1 MDKIFTI
8 SYFVSLTLLI
18 RVTFLN
24 HKKYRFFLKIL
35 TCSHFLGLGIVS
47 VLIKDIPLLDYLIL
61 IGLIFS
67 FIGDVFLGLKDKIKI
82 GFILGVS
89 SFSIAQ
95 LYYLLYFQMNYFN
108 VIPFILSLI
117 FMFIFWR
124 YIRNNTKIDF
134 PSKAYFLFIYIFL
147 LSSTLFS
154 SIFNLIYYHNELNLI
169 LMIGCILFFISDI
182 TLFHVYFLKE
192 KVSILK
198 IIYLLF
204 YHIAQLLIATFI
216 FL

>member
-8 SYFVSLTLLI
+8 SYFISLTLLI

-24 HKKYRFFLKIL
+24 HTKYRFLLKVL
-35 TCSHFLGLGIVS
+35 TCSHFLGLGLVS
-47 VLIKDIPLLDYLIL
+47 MFIKEIPLLEYLIL

-67 FIGDVFLGLKDKIKI
+67 FIGDVFLGLKDSIKI

-95 LYYLLYFQMNYFN
+95 LYYLLYFQMNHFN
-108 VIPFILSLI
+108 IFPFIFSLF
-117 FMFIFWR
+117 FMLMFWR
-124 YIRNNTKIDF
+124 YVKQNEKIDF
-134 PSKAYFLFIYIFL
+134 PSRAYFLFVYIFL

-169 LMIGCILFFISDI
+169 LMLGCILFFLSDI

-192 KVSILK
+192 KINILK

>member
-8 SYFVSLTLLI
+8 SYLISLILLI

-24 HKKYRFFLKIL
+24 HNKYRFLLKIIA
-35 TCSHFLGLGIVS
+35 CGHFLGLGIVS
-47 VLIKDIPLLDYLIL
+47 VLIKDVSLLEYLLL

-67 FIGDVFLGLKDKIKI
+67 FIGDIFLGLKNSIKT

-95 LYYLLYFQMNYFN
+95 LYYLLYFQMSYFSI
-108 VIPFILSLI
+108 IPFILSIVFMLI
-117 FMFIFWR
+117 VYR
-124 YIRNNTKIDF
+124 YIRNNSKIEF

-154 SIFNLIYYHNELNLI
+154 SIENLIQYHNELNLI
-169 LMIGCILFFISDI
+169 LMLGCVLFFISDI
-182 TLFHVYFLKE
+182 TLFHVYFLK
-192 KVSILK
+192 KKINIHK
-198 IIYLLF
+198 IIYLLS

>member
-8 SYFVSLTLLI
+8 SYFISLILLI

-24 HKKYRFFLKIL
+24 HSKYRFLLKII
-35 TCSHFLGLGIVS
+35 TCSHFLGLGIYS
-47 VLIKDIPLLDYLIL
+47 VLVRDVSLLEYLL
-61 IGLIFS
+61 LMGLVFS
-67 FIGDVFLGLKDKIKI
+67 FIGDIFLGLKDSIKI

-95 LYYLLYFQMNYFN
+95 LYYLLYFQMSYFN
-108 VIPFILSLI
+108 IIPFIFSLI
-117 FMFIFWR
+117 FMLIFWR
-124 YIRNNTKIDF
+124 YIRNNSKIDF

-147 LSSTLFS
+147 LSSCLFS
-154 SIFNLIYYHNELNLI
+154 SIINLIYYHNELNLI

-182 TLFHVYFLKE
+182 TLFHVYFLRNK
-192 KVSILK
+192 INLLK
-198 IIYLLF
+198 IIYLIF
-204 YHIAQLLIATFI
+204 YHLAQLLIATFI

>member
-8 SYFVSLTLLI
+8 SYFISLILLI

-24 HKKYRFFLKIL
+24 HSKYRFLLKII
-35 TCSHFLGLGIVS
+35 TCSHFLGLGIYS
-47 VLIKDIPLLDYLIL
+47 VLVRDVSLLEYLL
-61 IGLIFS
+61 LMGLVFS
-67 FIGDVFLGLKDKIKI
+67 FIGDIFLGLKDSIKI

-95 LYYLLYFQMNYFN
+95 LYYLLYFQMSYFN
-108 VIPFILSLI
+108 IIPFILSLV

-124 YIRNNTKIDF
+124 YIRNNSKIDF

-154 SIFNLIYYHNELNLI
+154 SVLNLIHYHNELNLI
-169 LMIGCILFFISDI
+169 LMLGCILFLISDI
-182 TLFHVYFLKE
+182 TLFHVYFLKN
-192 KVSILK
+192 KINRLI
-198 IIYLLF
+198 IIYLVL
-204 YHIAQLLIATFI
+204 YHLAQLLIATFI
-216 FL
+216 LL

>member
-8 SYFVSLTLLI
+8 SYLISLILLI

-24 HKKYRFFLKIL
+24 HNKYRFLLKIFA
-35 TCSHFLGLGIVS
+35 CSHFLGLGIVS
-47 VLIKDIPLLDYLIL
+47 VLIKEVSLLEYLLL

-67 FIGDVFLGLKDKIKI
+67 FIGDIFLGLKNSIKT

-95 LYYLLYFQMNYFN
+95 LYYLLYFQMSYFSI
-108 VIPFILSLI
+108 IPFILSIVFMLI
-117 FMFIFWR
+117 VYS
-124 YIRNNTKIDF
+124 YIRNNSKIEF

-154 SIFNLIYYHNELNLI
+154 SIENLIQYHNELNLI
-169 LMIGCILFFISDI
+169 LMLGCVLFFISDI

-192 KVSILK
+192 KVSMLK

-204 YHIAQLLIATFI
+204 YHVAQLLIALFI
-216 FL
+216 LL

>member
-24 HKKYRFFLKIL
+24 HKKYRFLLKIL

-47 VLIKDIPLLDYLIL
+47 VLIKDVPLLDYLIL

-124 YIRNNTKIDF
+124 YIKRNTKIEF

-154 SIFNLIYYHNELNLI
+154 SIFNLVYYHNELNLI

>member
-8 SYFVSLTLLI
+8 SYLISLTLLI

-24 HKKYRFFLKIL
+24 RSKYRFLLKIIA
-35 TCSHFLGLGIVS
+35 CSHFLGLGIYS
-47 VLIKDIPLLDYLIL
+47 VLIRDVTLLEYLLL

-67 FIGDVFLGLKDKIKI
+67 FIGDVFLGLKDSIKV

-95 LYYLLYFQMNYFN
+95 LYYLLYFQMSYFN
-108 VIPFILSLI
+108 IIPFILSLV
-117 FMFIFWR
+117 FMLIFWR
-124 YIRNNTKIDF
+124 YVRNNPRIEF
-134 PSKAYFLFIYIFL
+134 PSKAYFLFVYIFL

-154 SIFNLIYYHNELNLI
+154 SILNLIHYHNELNLI
-169 LMIGCILFFISDI
+169 LMLGCILFFISDI

-204 YHIAQLLIATFI
+204 YHVAQLLIATFI

>member
-8 SYFVSLTLLI
+8 SYFISLTLLI

-24 HKKYRFFLKIL
+24 HSKYRFLLKIIA
-35 TCSHFLGLGIVS
+35 CSHFLSLSIYS
-47 VLIKDIPLLDYLIL
+47 VLVRNVTLLEYLL
-61 IGLIFS
+61 LMGLVFS
-67 FIGDVFLGLKDKIKI
+67 FIGDILLGLKDSIKI

-95 LYYLLYFQMNYFN
+95 LYYLLYFQMSYFN
-108 VIPFILSLI
+108 IIPFILSLI

-124 YIRNNTKIDF
+124 YVRNNSKIEF

-154 SIFNLIYYHNELNLI
+154 SILNLIHYHNELNLI
-169 LMIGCILFFISDI
+169 LMLGCILFFISDI
-182 TLFHVYFLKE
+182 TLFHVYFLKN
-192 KVSILK
+192 KINLLK
-198 IIYLLF
+198 IIYLIF

>member
-1 MDKIFTI
+1 MDKLFTI
-8 SYFVSLTLLI
+8 SYLISLTLLI

-24 HKKYRFFLKIL
+24 RNKYRFLLKII
-35 TCSHFLGLGIVS
+35 TCSHYLGLGIFS
-47 VLIKDIPLLDYLIL
+47 VLIKDVPLLKYVLL

-67 FIGDVFLGLKDKIKI
+67 FIGDIFLGLKDTIKI

-89 SFSIAQ
+89 AFSIAQ
-95 LYYLLYFQMNYFN
+95 LYYLLYFQMNFFSI
-108 VIPFILSLI
+108 IPFILSLV
-117 FMFIFWR
+117 FMFLFWI
-124 YIRNNTKIDF
+124 YVRNNPKIEF
-134 PSKAYFLFIYIFL
+134 PSKAYFLFVYIFL
-147 LSSTLFS
+147 LSSTFFS
-154 SIFNLIYYHNELNLI
+154 SIENLIYYHNELNLI

-198 IIYLLF
+198 IIYLLS
-204 YHIAQLLIATFI
+204 YHVAQLLIATFI